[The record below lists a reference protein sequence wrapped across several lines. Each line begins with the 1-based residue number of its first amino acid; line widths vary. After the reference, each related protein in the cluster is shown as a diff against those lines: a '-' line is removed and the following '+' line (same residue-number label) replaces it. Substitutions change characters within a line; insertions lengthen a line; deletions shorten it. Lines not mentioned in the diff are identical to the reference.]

1 MAVEAAEATATGPAG
16 AATTTAVGVE
26 EEAAG
31 AEEVAEEVA
40 GAEDK
45 PRGSRRSMAA
55 GSTPTGILST
65 AGRRSGWFA
74 SIKPWHGRE
83 VSPQR

>member
-1 MAVEAAEATATGPAG
+1 MAVEAAEATATGPVG
-16 AATTTAVGVE
+16 AATTTDGAVEAG
-26 EEAAG
+26 EEAAE
-31 AEEVAEEVA
+31 AEEAAEEVA

-65 AGRRSGWFA
+65 AGKRSGWSA

-83 VSPQR
+83 VSP